1 MFSHSKTIPQ
11 QKCLEEILPNLTHA
25 IERALTDPQEWK
37 SAECRICELLRIA
50 CEIKIAGIHAYQD
63 EAKQWSKCIGW
74 ATKIIDT
81 IRGISYL
88 AKMAKKL
95 HRKIAHWQIGES
107 NDQVATL
114 AKEVE
119 AQYAEAT
126 TYAISYLSKLRAYI
140 LAPSSEG
147 YHPVEKMHRSDSL
160 HKSNKRSLVNS
171 QKEIYY
177 LNYVGFSVFQLESSL
192 QEISKFADAIIHVVR
207 RAKSLI
213 KSRTHESLRTPISPA
228 RLETPT
234 SPAKREIPKS
244 PIKLGTP
251 TSPTKLGTPTSPT
264 KLGTPTSPIKLG
276 TPKSPTKL
284 GTPTS
289 PAKRETPKSPIKLGT
304 PKSLAKLETSKPW
317 SELKSTKSWRK
328 VLTIISDLSTKLSDV
343 DKKAENLVKLID
355 KARPQNSEQKVS
367 PKKWSRFEIW
377 GRIDCV
383 ARNFLYLLAPVKST
397 AELLH
402 QYANEETV
410 GDEQTAY
417 FIGRLD
423 VLIEKLYKETAAD
436 LFTVHQ
442 EIRGITG

>member
-1 MFSHSKTIPQ
+1 
-11 QKCLEEILPNLTHA
+11 
-25 IERALTDPQEWK
+25 
-37 SAECRICELLRIA
+37 
-50 CEIKIAGIHAYQD
+50 
-63 EAKQWSKCIGW
+63 
-74 ATKIIDT
+74 
-81 IRGISYL
+81 
-88 AKMAKKL
+88 L

-119 AQYAEAT
+119 MQYAEAT
-126 TYAISYLSKLRAYI
+126 TYVISYLSKLRAYI
-140 LAPSSEG
+140 LASSSEG
-147 YHPVEKMHRSDSL
+147 YHPVEKVHQSDSL
-160 HKSNKRSLVNS
+160 HKLNKRSLVNS

-177 LNYVGFSVFQLESSL
+177 LNYVGFSVFRLDSSL
-192 QEISKFADAIIHVVR
+192 QEISKLADAIIHAVR

-213 KSRTHESLRTPISPA
+213 KARTHESLRTPISPA

-244 PIKLGTP
+244 P
-251 TSPTKLGTPTSPT
+251 TKLGTLTSPV
-264 KLGTPTSPIKLG
+264 KREI
-276 TPKSPTKL
+276 PKSPTKL

-289 PAKRETPKSPIKLGT
+289 LAKREIPKSPIKLGT
-304 PKSLAKLETSKPW
+304 PTSPVKQETPKSPTKLGTPKSPTKRETSKPW
-317 SELKSTKSWRK
+317 SELKSTKPWRK
-328 VLTIISDLSTKLSDV
+328 VLTIISDLSTKLSDL
-343 DKKAENLVKLID
+343 DKKVGNLVKLID

-377 GRIDCV
+377 GRIDCA
-383 ARNFLYLLAPVKST
+383 ARTFRYSLAPAKSM

-410 GDEQTAY
+410 SDEQTAH

-423 VLIEKLYKETAAD
+423 VLIEKLCKETAAD

-442 EIRGITG
+442 EIRDITG